1 MAVRILIN
9 EKSPRG
15 REPGVT
21 INQNLRRLTF
31 NKAGLSLL
39 REHHKKETDYLQI
52 LLDDDNP
59 NVFWLRLS
67 EAESTGAKKM
77 DRPSASTRSVN
88 ISLLLNE
95 LKLNLKETKRFPLI
109 WDAKIE
115 AGKVTLDLDK
125 EKEVNEK

>member
-15 REPGVT
+15 RAPGVT
-21 INQNLRRLTF
+21 INQKLRRLTF

-39 REHHKKETDYLQI
+39 REHYKKETDYLQI

-88 ISLLLNE
+88 ISLLLTE
-95 LKLNLKETKRFPLI
+95 LKLNLEKTMRFNLVWDKEVG
-109 WDAKIE
+109 
-115 AGKVTLDLDK
+115 AGKVTLELDK
-125 EKEVNEK
+125 EEVKNQK